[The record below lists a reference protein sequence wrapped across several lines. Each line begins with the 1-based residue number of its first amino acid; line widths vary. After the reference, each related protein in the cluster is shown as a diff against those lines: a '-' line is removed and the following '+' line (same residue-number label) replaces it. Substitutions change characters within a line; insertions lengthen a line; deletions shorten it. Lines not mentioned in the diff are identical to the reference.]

1 MNTMRR
7 SAAVRCGF
15 RQVLLPLLVAL
26 LLGACQSVYYDAME
40 KVGIEKRDILVDRV
54 DGARDAQEQAKEQFG
69 SALEK
74 FIAVTNYSGG
84 DLEAQYRMLKGE
96 YEDSQARAEAVHA
109 RIRGVE
115 DVADALFTEWQQEL
129 KQYSSAGLRRS
140 SEQQLSATRRSYANL
155 IRAMKAAEKK
165 IDPVLA
171 AFNDR
176 VLFLKHNLNASA
188 IASLRSERREV
199 ETDIQALVREMN
211 VSIAEADKFIETM
224 SRE

>member
-1 MNTMRR
+1 MNAVQR
-7 SAAVRCGF
+7 SAVASRVACR
-15 RQVLLPLLVAL
+15 VLLPLLAAA
-26 LLGACQSVYYDAME
+26 LLGACQSVYYGAME

-54 DGARDAQEQAKEQFG
+54 DGARDAQEHAKEQFG

-96 YEDSQARAEAVHA
+96 YEDSQARAQAVHA
-109 RIRGVE
+109 RISAVE
-115 DVADALFTEWQQEL
+115 EVADALFTEWQQEL
-129 KQYSSAGLRRS
+129 KRYSSAELRRS
-140 SEQQLSATRRSYANL
+140 SEQQLRATKLSYANL
-155 IRAMKAAEKK
+155 IRTMKAAEKK

-188 IASLRSERREV
+188 IASLKTERRDV
-199 ETDIQALVREMN
+199 ETDIQALIRDMN
-211 VSIAEADKFIETM
+211 ASIAEADKFIRTM

>member
-1 MNTMRR
+1 MN
-7 SAAVRCGF
+7 AVKRAFVASCLAW
-15 RQVLLPLLVAL
+15 RVLLPPMVAL

-84 DLEAQYRMLKGE
+84 DLEVQYRMLRDE

-109 RIRGVE
+109 RVRAVE
-115 DVADALFTEWQQEL
+115 DVANALFTEWQQEL
-129 KQYSSAGLRRS
+129 KQYSSAELRRS
-140 SEQQLSATRRSYANL
+140 SEQQLRATRLSYATL
-155 IRAMKAAEKK
+155 IRVMKAAEKK

-188 IASLRSERREV
+188 IASLKSERRDV
-199 ETDIQALVREMN
+199 ETDIQALIREMN
-211 VSIAEADKFIETM
+211 ASIAEADKFIQAM
-224 SRE
+224 SGE

>member
-1 MNTMRR
+1 MNAVQR
-7 SAAVRCGF
+7 SAVVGRVACR
-15 RQVLLPLLVAL
+15 VLLPLLAAA
-26 LLGACQSVYYDAME
+26 LLGACQSVYYGAME

-84 DLEAQYRMLKGE
+84 DLEAQYSMLKGE
-96 YEDSQARAEAVHA
+96 YEDSQARAQAVHA
-109 RIRGVE
+109 RIRAVE
-115 DVADALFTEWQQEL
+115 EVADALFTEWQQEL
-129 KQYSSAGLRRS
+129 KQYSSAELRRS
-140 SEQQLSATRRSYANL
+140 SEQQLRATKLSYANL
-155 IRAMKAAEKK
+155 IRTMRAAEKK

-188 IASLRSERREV
+188 IASLKTERRDV
-199 ETDIQALVREMN
+199 ETDIQALIRDMN
-211 VSIAEADKFIETM
+211 ASIAEADKFIRTM